1 MAGTLAQSSILPL
14 KVVGLDN
21 GQLRGCRKARRA
33 RVTSAGMVGLNLRST
48 SGTSCSASGR
58 RLQSFT
64 GMRRA
69 TAVDSLAVKSGRDF
83 HSVLDAALSVPG
95 GVASRG
101 VVVAMFERF
110 TEKAIKVIM
119 LAQEEARRLGHN
131 FVGTE
136 QILLGLIGEGT
147 GIAAKVLKSMGVN
160 LKEARVEVEK
170 IIGRGSGFVAV
181 EIPFTPRAKR
191 VLELSLEE
199 ARQLGHNYIGTEHL
213 LLGLLREGEG
223 VAARVLENLGA
234 DPSNIRTQVIRM
246 VGESTESVGA
256 GVGGGSSSN
265 KMPTLEEYGTNLTKL
280 AEDGKLDPV
289 VGRQAQIERV
299 TQILGRR
306 TKNNPCLI
314 GEPGVGKTAIAEGLA
329 QRIAAGDV
337 PETIEGKKV
346 ITLDMGLLV
355 AGTKYR
361 GEFEERLKKLMEE
374 IKQADD
380 IILVIDEVHT
390 LIGAGAAEG
399 AIDAANILKPALA
412 RGELQCIGATTLD
425 EYRKHIE
432 KDPALE
438 RRFQPVQVPEPTVD
452 ETILILKGLRERYEI
467 HHKLRYTDESLVAAA
482 QLSYQYISDRFLP
495 DKAIDLIDEAGSRV
509 RLRHA
514 QLPEEARELD
524 KELRTITKEKNE
536 AVRGQDFE
544 KAGELR
550 DREMEL
556 KAQIAA
562 ITEKGKEKS
571 KAESEA
577 NEQGPMVTEADI
589 QQIVSAWTGI
599 PVEKVSTDESD
610 RLLKMEE
617 TLHQRVIGQDEA
629 VKAISRAIRRARVGL
644 KNPNRPIASFIF
656 SGPTGVGKS
665 ELAKALASYYFGSEE
680 AMVRLDMSEFMER
693 HTVSKL
699 IGSPPGYVGYSE
711 GGQLTEAVRRRP
723 YTVVL
728 FDEIEKAHPDVFNMM
743 LQILEDGRLTDSKGR
758 TVDFKNTLLIMTSN
772 VGSSVIEKGGGGIGF
787 QLDYGEKDSSYNRI
801 KSLVNEEL
809 KQYFRPEFLNRLDEI
824 IVFRQLTKSE
834 VKEIADIMLREV
846 FERLKKK
853 EIDLQVTER
862 FRDRVVDEGYSPSY
876 GARPLRRAIMRLLE
890 DSMAERML
898 AGEIKEG
905 DSAIIDVD
913 SEGGI
918 TVLNGTT
925 GTASSSAIET
935 TPAGIS

>member
-1 MAGTLAQSSILPL
+1 MARLLLQSTSTHTSIPPL
-14 KVVGLDN
+14 RATQLSSLSKGFEKEKRSVRMMSCLQAPGLQMRGFSGLRSLNAVDTMMRPELDFLSKVSISVN
-21 GQLRGCRKARRA
+21 SLRGRGSRCVAR
-33 RVTSAGMVGLNLRST
+33 
-48 SGTSCSASGR
+48 
-58 RLQSFT
+58 
-64 GMRRA
+64 
-69 TAVDSLAVKSGRDF
+69 
-83 HSVLDAALSVPG
+83 
-95 GVASRG
+95 
-101 VVVAMFERF
+101 AMFERF

-147 GIAAKVLKSMGVN
+147 GIAAKVLKSMGIN
-160 LKEARVEVEK
+160 LKDARVEVEK

-199 ARQLGHNYIGTEHL
+199 ARQLGHNYIGSEHL

-234 DPSNIRTQVIRM
+234 DPKNFNWNDQVIRM
-246 VGESTESVGA
+246 VGESTEAVGA
-256 GVGGGSSSN
+256 GVGGGSSGN

-280 AEDGKLDPV
+280 AEEGKLDPV
-289 VGRQAQIERV
+289 VGRQQQIERV

-329 QRIAAGDV
+329 QRIATGDV

-374 IKQADD
+374 IKQSDE
-380 IILVIDEVHT
+380 IILFIDEVHT

-438 RRFQPVQVPEPTVD
+438 RRFQPVKVPEPTVD
-452 ETILILKGLRERYEI
+452 ETIQILKGLRERYEI
-467 HHKLRYTDESLVAAA
+467 HHKLRYTDEALVAAA

-495 DKAIDLIDEAGSRV
+495 DKAIDLVDEAGSRV

-514 QLPEEARELD
+514 QLPEEARELE
-524 KELRTITKEKNE
+524 KELRQITKEKNE
-536 AVRGQDFE
+536 AVRSQDFE

-550 DREMEL
+550 DREMDL
-556 KAQIAA
+556 KAQISAVVD
-562 ITEKGKEKS
+562 KGKEMT
-571 KAESEA
+571 KAETEA
-577 NEQGPMVTEADI
+577 GDVGPLVTEVDI
-589 QQIVSAWTGI
+589 QHIVSSWTGI

-617 TLHQRVIGQDEA
+617 TLHKRVIGQDEA

-665 ELAKALASYYFGSEE
+665 ELAKALAAYYFGSEE
-680 AMVRLDMSEFMER
+680 AMIRLDMSEFMER

-699 IGSPPGYVGYSE
+699 IGSPPGYVGYTE

-772 VGSSVIEKGGGGIGF
+772 VGSSVIEKGGRRIGF
-787 QLDYGEKDSSYNRI
+787 DLDYDEKDSSYNRI
-801 KSLVNEEL
+801 KSLVTEEL
-809 KQYFRPEFLNRLDEI
+809 KQYFRPEFLNRLDEM
-824 IVFRQLTKSE
+824 IVFRQLTKLE
-834 VKEIADIMLREV
+834 VKEIADIMLKEV
-846 FERLKKK
+846 FDRLKTK
-853 EIDLQVTER
+853 EIELQVTER
-862 FRDRVVDEGYSPSY
+862 FRDRVVDEGYNPSY

-890 DSMAERML
+890 DSMAEKML
-898 AGEIKEG
+898 AREIKEG
-905 DSAIIDVD
+905 DSVIVDVD
-913 SEGGI
+913 SDGNV
-918 TVLNGTT
+918 TVLNGST
-925 GTASSSAIET
+925 GAPEQLALK
-935 TPAGIS
+935 

>member
-1 MAGTLAQSSILPL
+1 MARALVQSTNIPSSVAGEMTRQFSGSGKNKKTVKMLCNVQPPSIRLTNFT
-14 KVVGLDN
+14 G
-21 GQLRGCRKARRA
+21 LRGCNAID
-33 RVTSAGMVGLNLRST
+33 TL
-48 SGTSCSASGR
+48 
-58 RLQSFT
+58 
-64 GMRRA
+64 
-69 TAVDSLAVKSGRDF
+69 VKSGQTL
-83 HSVLDAALSVPG
+83 HSKVAAATSVRRPKG
-95 GVASRG
+95 CRFVPK
-101 VVVAMFERF
+101 AMFERF

-147 GIAAKVLKSMGVN
+147 GIAAKILLGLIGEGTGIAAKVLKSMGIN
-160 LKEARVEVEK
+160 LKDARVEVEK

-199 ARQLGHNYIGTEHL
+199 ARQLGHNYIGSEHL

-223 VAARVLENLGA
+223 VAARV
-234 DPSNIRTQVIRM
+234 IRM
-246 VGESTESVGA
+246 VGESNEAVGA
-256 GVGGGSSSN
+256 SVGGGTSGQ

-280 AEDGKLDPV
+280 AEEGKLDPV
-289 VGRQAQIERV
+289 VGRQPQIERV

-329 QRIAAGDV
+329 QRIANGDV

-374 IKQADD
+374 IKQSDE
-380 IILVIDEVHT
+380 IILFIDEVHT

-438 RRFQPVQVPEPTVD
+438 RRFQPVKVPEPTVD
-452 ETILILKGLRERYEI
+452 ETIQILKGLRERYEI
-467 HHKLRYTDESLVAAA
+467 HHKLRYTDEALEAAA

-514 QLPEEARELD
+514 QLPEEARELE
-524 KELRTITKEKNE
+524 KELRQITKEKNE

-550 DREMEL
+550 DREMDL
-556 KAQIAA
+556 KAQISAL
-562 ITEKGKEKS
+562 IDKNKEMS

-577 NEQGPMVTEADI
+577 GDTGPLVTEADI
-589 QQIVSAWTGI
+589 QHIVSSWTGI

-617 TLHQRVIGQDEA
+617 TLHTRIIGQDEA

-665 ELAKALASYYFGSEE
+665 ELAKALAAYYFGSEE
-680 AMVRLDMSEFMER
+680 AMIRLDMSEFMER

-699 IGSPPGYVGYSE
+699 IGSPPGYVGYTE

-772 VGSSVIEKGGGGIGF
+772 VGSSVIEKGGRRIGF
-787 QLDYGEKDSSYNRI
+787 DLDYDEKDSSYNRI
-801 KSLVNEEL
+801 KSLVTEEL
-809 KQYFRPEFLNRLDEI
+809 KQYFRPEFLNRLDEM
-824 IVFRQLTKSE
+824 IVFRQLTKLE
-834 VKEIADIMLREV
+834 VKEIADIMLKEV
-846 FERLKKK
+846 FERLKNK
-853 EIDLQVTER
+853 EIELQVTER
-862 FRDRVVDEGYSPSY
+862 FRDRVVDEGYNPSY

-890 DSMAERML
+890 DSMAEKML

-905 DSAIIDVD
+905 DSVIVDVD
-913 SEGGI
+913 SDGNV
-918 TVLNGTT
+918 TVLNGTS
-925 GTASSSAIET
+925 GTPSD
-935 TPAGIS
+935 PAPEPIPV